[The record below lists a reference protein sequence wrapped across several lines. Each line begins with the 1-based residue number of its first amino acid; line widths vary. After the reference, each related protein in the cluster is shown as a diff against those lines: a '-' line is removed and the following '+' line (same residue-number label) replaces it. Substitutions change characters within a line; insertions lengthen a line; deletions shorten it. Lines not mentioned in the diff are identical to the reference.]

1 MAIKDSSKELV
12 KAQAE
17 QVKKVT
23 DQITGPM
30 KSFFP
35 SLIAGLPGGAM
46 LEKSVKALG
55 ITNKQEADEN
65 GKELQEQTTLLKSM
79 VNALTGEQ
87 PLSAA
92 EVEKANA
99 DERANRKQTTL
110 LEQINGGISD
120 MAKGFLASVK
130 KTGGMGLGV
139 IAGLIA
145 APVIVL
151 VNFFKSLGAELK
163 FLNNLTGGRLA
174 KLFRPIT
181 RFFDAI
187 GDIFGKA
194 GSGKFLKGDTVK
206 IFGKYSDD
214 IARFVGNIKKVFKPI
229 IDGVG
234 KVANLAKG
242 STSLMAGFQPVV
254 KFAATVGRTLG
265 RIFLPITILMGVID
279 GVFGF
284 IKGFKE
290 DGLVGGIKE
299 GVIGVVDGLVGGL
312 LRMITGAFAWIL
324 DAIGLDKF
332 AASLTLSVSTAIEG
346 VYEIFRG
353 VVDVILFPF
362 KLVWEMIKG
371 IFGGETDFG
380 GLFAGLGT
388 SVMGIFDGLL
398 DVLLAPFN
406 MIWGLIQDVFSF
418 AGIELPDFD
427 LIEFTK
433 KLVNDTIEWFTTL
446 FSDPIE
452 ALTQLWQTLVG
463 DGGLVDL
470 IFKPID
476 KAINWVMGIFG
487 WSDDGEQI
495 SLTTIVKNAIT
506 SVFEWLANLFLD
518 PVAALSTLWTTLLGG
533 YDSLMGLLFSPIDK
547 AINWIMGVFG
557 WSDPDGEPF
566 SLWGLIKETA
576 KGIFDFFA
584 GLFDIDIMGLIKSI
598 PGAGKV
604 LSWFGFGD
612 EDPPL
617 ESPAN
622 QTTEE
627 QIAAAKARINASM
640 DGENVYK
647 GLDKYGREEDK
658 ILIEKLVKERAA
670 ELNAAKDAFD
680 AQQRENNQ
688 PTSSMIF
695 QNNSSTN
702 NVQQGGGRTQQIIPI
717 EDFST
722 GGWNRYAF

>member
-145 APVIVL
+145 APVVML

-234 KVANLAKG
+234 KVANLAQG

-265 RIFLPITILMGVID
+265 RIFLPITILMGVFDFVTGFMD
-279 GVFGF
+279 GY
-284 IKGFKE
+284 KE
-290 DGLVGGIKE
+290 DGLIGGIKE
-299 GVIGVVDGLVGGL
+299 GIISVFDGLVGGL
-312 LRMITGAFAWIL
+312 LRMVTGAFAWIL
-324 DAIGLDKF
+324 EAIGLDKF
-332 AASLTLSVSTAIEG
+332 AASLTSSVNGAIEG

-433 KLVNDTIEWFTTL
+433 KLINDTIEWFTTL

-470 IFKPID
+470 IFK
-476 KAINWVMGIFG
+476 VC
-487 WSDDGEQI
+487 
-495 SLTTIVKNAIT
+495 
-506 SVFEWLANLFLD
+506 VFILVDLANLFGISYELINIIIFIILQ
-518 PVAALSTLWTTLLGG
+518 PALI
-533 YDSLMGLLFSPIDK
+533 LLFF
-547 AINWIMGVFG
+547 V
-557 WSDPDGEPF
+557 
-566 SLWGLIKETA
+566 LWIKER
-576 KGIFDFFA
+576 K
-584 GLFDIDIMGLIKSI
+584 K
-598 PGAGKV
+598 
-604 LSWFGFGD
+604 
-612 EDPPL
+612 
-617 ESPAN
+617 
-622 QTTEE
+622 
-627 QIAAAKARINASM
+627 
-640 DGENVYK
+640 
-647 GLDKYGREEDK
+647 
-658 ILIEKLVKERAA
+658 
-670 ELNAAKDAFD
+670 
-680 AQQRENNQ
+680 
-688 PTSSMIF
+688 
-695 QNNSSTN
+695 
-702 NVQQGGGRTQQIIPI
+702 
-717 EDFST
+717 
-722 GGWNRYAF
+722 NRDNY